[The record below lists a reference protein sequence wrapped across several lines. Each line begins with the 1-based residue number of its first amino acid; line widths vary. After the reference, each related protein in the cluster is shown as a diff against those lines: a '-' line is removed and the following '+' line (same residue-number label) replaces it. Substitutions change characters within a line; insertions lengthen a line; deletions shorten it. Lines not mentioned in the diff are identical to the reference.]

1 MIHVQIHKTV
11 LLTIGFSAL
20 ITYLLRIGGLLL
32 ADKLPSTGKVKYFMD
47 ALPGTILLSLIAP
60 GVFSAGLWGGIA
72 ALSTAVCTYKTGNVF
87 FSMIIGVVIV
97 AVSRQFV

>member
-1 MIHVQIHKTV
+1 MIHVHNNV

-20 ITYLLRIGGLLL
+20 MTYSLRIGGLLL
-32 ADKLPSTGKVKYFMD
+32 ASRLPASGRFKYFID

-72 ALSTAVCTYKTGNVF
+72 TLSTAVCTYKTGNVF
-87 FSMIIGVVIV
+87 FSMITGVLIV
-97 AVSRQFV
+97 AASRHFL

>member
-1 MIHVQIHKTV
+1 MTHVQIHNSV

-20 ITYLLRIGGLLL
+20 LTYSLRIGGLLL
-32 ADKLPSTGKVKYFMD
+32 AGKLPRSGKIKYFMD

-87 FSMIIGVVIV
+87 FAMIIGVVIV
-97 AVSRQFV
+97 AASRQFL